1 MNEFFFSELNSDHFA
16 TLIIKGMIEHDPLK
30 RISAEIVKN
39 ELKTSLLMDALFLN
53 ATEGKI
59 SRNLIK
65 GKIFLHLKE
74 L

>member
-1 MNEFFFSELNSDHFA
+1 
-16 TLIIKGMIEHDPLK
+16 MIEHDPLK
-30 RISAEIVKN
+30 RISAKVLKN
-39 ELKTSLLMDALFLN
+39 ELKTSLLMDALFFN